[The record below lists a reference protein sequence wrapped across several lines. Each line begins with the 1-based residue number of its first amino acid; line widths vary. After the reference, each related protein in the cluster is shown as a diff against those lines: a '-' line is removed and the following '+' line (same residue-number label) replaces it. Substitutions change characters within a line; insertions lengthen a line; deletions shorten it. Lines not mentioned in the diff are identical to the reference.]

1 MKAENE
7 GLYDATQ
14 QRSSN
19 AGEGQGQMIG
29 TLEKFESGHQPE
41 KADNQLKHQDSFD
54 PPPPDED
61 ILRTQSSIR
70 RVRCQC
76 FINGLFQYIIIWK
89 SKYF

>member
-29 TLEKFESGHQPE
+29 TLEKFESGHQPQ
-41 KADNQLKHQDSFD
+41 KANNQLKHQDSFD

-61 ILRTQSSIR
+61 ILRNRSSIR
-70 RVRCQC
+70 RVRCQ
-76 FINGLFQYIIIWK
+76 
-89 SKYF
+89 

>member
-29 TLEKFESGHQPE
+29 TLEKFESGHQPQ
-41 KADNQLKHQDSFD
+41 KDNNQLKHQDSFE

-61 ILRTQSSIR
+61 ILRNQSSIR

-76 FINGLFQYIIIWK
+76 FINCLFQYIIFMDI
-89 SKYF
+89 